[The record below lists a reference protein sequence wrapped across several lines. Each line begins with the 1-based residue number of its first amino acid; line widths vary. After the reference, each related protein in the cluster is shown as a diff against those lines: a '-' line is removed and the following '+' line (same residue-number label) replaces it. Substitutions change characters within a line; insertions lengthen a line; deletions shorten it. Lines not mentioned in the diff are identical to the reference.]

1 MANVQPGQRVLIHAA
16 AGGVGHFAVQIARSL
31 GANVIGTA
39 SAPKHDVLRELGA
52 DELIDYHAEGFR
64 EGGQRGRC
72 GHRPHRRRRRGPL
85 PTGALR
91 KGGMLVSLTN
101 TRLLAEEAAELGVH
115 HRLMLVEADQAGMLA
130 VAELLKT
137 GALRPIVEASF
148 PLEQAAKAHQ
158 LGETGRVTGKVVLTV
173 H

>member
-1 MANVQPGQRVLIHAA
+1 
-16 AGGVGHFAVQIARSL
+16 
-31 GANVIGTA
+31 
-39 SAPKHDVLRELGA
+39 
-52 DELIDYHAEGFR
+52 
-64 EGGQRGRC
+64 
-72 GHRPHRRRRRGPL
+72 
-85 PTGALR
+85 
-91 KGGMLVSLTN
+91 MLVSLTN
-101 TRLLAEEAAELGVH
+101 TRLLAEEAAELGV

-148 PLEQAAKAHQ
+148 PLGQAAKAHQ

>member
-1 MANVQPGQRVLIHAA
+1 M
-16 AGGVGHFAVQIARSL
+16 ARSL

-39 SAPKHDVLRELGA
+39 SVPKHDLLRELGA
-52 DELIDYHAEGFR
+52 DELIDYHAEDFEKAAGEVDVVIDPIGGDYAARSLRTLR
-64 EGGQRGRC
+64 E
-72 GHRPHRRRRRGPL
+72 
-85 PTGALR
+85 
-91 KGGMLVSLTN
+91 GGMLVSLTN
-101 TRLLAEEAAELGVH
+101 TRLLAEEAAERGVG

-137 GALRPIVEASF
+137 GALRPIVEATF

>member
-1 MANVQPGQRVLIHAA
+1 
-16 AGGVGHFAVQIARSL
+16 
-31 GANVIGTA
+31 
-39 SAPKHDVLRELGA
+39 
-52 DELIDYHAEGFR
+52 
-64 EGGQRGRC
+64 
-72 GHRPHRRRRRGPL
+72 
-85 PTGALR
+85 
-91 KGGMLVSLTN
+91 MLVSLTN
-101 TRLLAEEAAELGVH
+101 TRLLAEEAAELGV